1 MKKFL
6 LGDFY
11 EGDRVIL
18 RDGQD
23 AIVLRLEDSESLR
36 VKTVDGRER
45 VIGLAEVIGREGP
58 PPLP

>member
-18 RDGQD
+18 ADGRDG
-23 AIVLRLEDSESLR
+23 VVVRLEDGDSLR
-36 VKTVDGRER
+36 VKTSEGREEI
-45 VIGLAEVIGREGP
+45 VKIGEVIGRDSLQP
-58 PPLP
+58 PV